1 MLVHTV
7 LFWLKEDNSES
18 QRAAFREGLESLRG
32 ISAVDTLYVGTPA
45 ATPVRPVI
53 DTSYSFML
61 TVILRD
67 LAAQDA
73 YQEDPI
79 HLAFVEK
86 FKSFWDKVVIYD
98 AD

>member
-7 LFWLKEDNSES
+7 LFWLKEDNTEA

-32 ISAVDTLYVGTPA
+32 IASVDSLYIGTPA

-79 HLAFVEK
+79 HLAFVDK
-86 FKSFWDKVVIYD
+86 YKSFWDKVTIYD